1 MDEKKIREIIL
12 ARMED
17 GKLPCEEAHRIAEE
31 LGIHLSLIG
40 RICNEGEEKIKIAKC
55 LLGCF

>member
-1 MDEKKIREIIL
+1 MDEQKLREFIL
-12 ARMED
+12 EKSAD
-17 GKLPCEEAHRIAEE
+17 GTLTCQDAHIIAET

-40 RICNEGEEKIKIAKC
+40 KVCNEGEEKIKVTNC